1 MLILSMRPGCGG
13 RNLASLILFLASLF
27 LTAAA
32 SAAGPS
38 LVTFE
43 SGPVR
48 PIAMSPDKTRLF
60 VANTPN
66 GTLDIFNVTDAGL
79 SMAARVPVGLE
90 PVAVAAMSNSEV
102 WVVNHLSDSVSVVS
116 LSGMPRV
123 TRTLLVG
130 DEPRDIVMA
139 GSPKRVFI
147 TTAHRG
153 QQRTDP
159 SLAGVPGAGDPQFT
173 TPGVPRADVWVFDPA
188 NLGNSLG
195 GKPLRIMSFFSDTP
209 RALTVSPDGSKVYV
223 AAFKSGNQTT
233 VIPDA
238 FVCDG
243 FEAAKACTIGKVK
256 SPGGNPGPKANAA
269 GKQAPETGL
278 IVKFNNVTQAWED
291 ELGRSWNDAVLFAL
305 PDRDVFSVD
314 ANTLTQTAAF
324 QHVGTTLFNMVTN
337 PVSGTLYVSNTDAN
351 NRARFT
357 GDGKLAGQTLQ
368 GHLAEARITVISG
381 TNVTSRHLNKHIDYS
396 KLASNP
402 AFDPTTKDHSLALPL
417 GMAVTADGKTLF
429 VAAFGSSR
437 IGVLSTAELES
448 GTFDPRTASAKYIT
462 VSGGGPS
469 GIMLD
474 EARGRMYVTT
484 RFDNAVK
491 VINMASGAEMSKM
504 SMPTPEPAEVIE
516 GRPLLYDA
524 TRSSANGEN
533 ACASCHPFGDKDDLT
548 WDLGNPDD
556 AVATSPVN
564 LFLAKDLFIKFGRRL
579 FGPETPVNGSDKASD
594 LHPMKGPMATQ
605 TLRGMRNGG
614 ALHWRADR
622 ATGQF
627 GTDALD
633 STLSFKNFAG
643 SFKALLGNA
652 QGASEAD
659 MEKFAKF
666 QLSVLM
672 PPNPVRNLDNSLNA
686 SQERGRAFNAGP
698 RPSDG
703 VDIGG
708 LLGGLGGGGG
718 GGIGGIIGGIGGGG
732 GGGIGGIIGGIGG
745 GAGGGLGDLIG
756 SIPGIGGGLGN
767 LDIGKLFGQT
777 SFTCEGCHKLNP
789 AQGFFGTG
797 GDGSFEALPQI
808 FKIPQLRNMY
818 EKVGMFGQPE
828 VKGNT
833 SKENITFMGDQI
845 RGFGFGFD
853 GSVDTMFRFFNAAVF
868 APKDTVGFPKDNPDG
883 TRRDVV
889 EFMLAYDSD
898 LAPVVGQQVT
908 LTAGNAAVVN
918 PRIDLLVQRA
928 QAPFISKELGGAT
941 RECDLTARLVEAGT
955 LRGYLFDAVAKNF
968 AAADGTRRSDAELRA
983 LAATEGQ
990 EITYTCVPPGTGK
1003 TIGYN
1008 STIVVADFRS
1018 SLPGSGG
1025 DVSGGDTQGSDT
1037 QDGGGATSLEWL
1049 AALWMAVLVA
1059 AVVMRRTGRREPAYG
1074 DESSDR

>member
-1 MLILSMRPGCGG
+1 MLNQPVRSGWTGCG
-13 RNLASLILFLASLF
+13 LVSLIVFIASMLLA
-27 LTAAA
+27 AAA

-38 LVTFE
+38 FIAFE

-48 PIAMSPDKTRLF
+48 PIAMSTDRTRLF
-60 VANTPN
+60 VVNTPN
-66 GTLDIFNVTDAGL
+66 GTLDIFNVSDAGL
-79 SMAARVPVGLE
+79 SMSARVPVGLE
-90 PVAVAAMSNSEV
+90 PVAVAVLSDTEV
-102 WVVNHLSDSVSVVS
+102 WVVNHLSDSISVVS
-116 LSGMPRV
+116 LAGMPRV

-159 SLAGVPGAGDPQFT
+159 SLQGVPGAGDPQLT

-188 NLGNSLG
+188 NLGTGVG
-195 GKPLRIMSFFSDTP
+195 GKPLRIMSFFADTP
-209 RALTVSPDGSKVYV
+209 RALAVSPDGGKVYV

-238 FVCDG
+238 LVCDG
-243 FEAAKACTIGKVK
+243 FNPNQPCTVGKVK
-256 SPGGNPGPKANAA
+256 SPGGNPGPKTNAQ
-269 GKQAPETGL
+269 GKPAPETGL
-278 IVKFNNVTQAWED
+278 IVKFNNAKQAWED
-291 ELGRSWNDAVLFAL
+291 ELGRNWNDAVRFAL
-305 PDRDVFSVD
+305 PDRDVFAVD
-314 ANTLTQTAAF
+314 ANTLTQTAVF
-324 QHVGTTLFNMVTN
+324 QHVGTTLFNMVAN
-337 PVSGTLYVSNTDAN
+337 PVTGTLYVSNTDAN

-357 GDGKLAGQTLQ
+357 GDGVFAGQTLQ
-368 GHLAEARITVISG
+368 GHLAETRITVISG
-381 TNVTSRHLNKHIDYS
+381 SNVAPRHLNKHIDYS
-396 KLASNP
+396 KLASDP
-402 AFDPTTKDHSLALPL
+402 AFDPTTKNHSLATPL
-417 GMAVTADGKTLF
+417 GMAVTSDGKTLF

-437 IGVLSTAELES
+437 IGVFNTAELETD
-448 GTFDPRTASAKYIT
+448 TFDPRAASANYIP

-469 GIMLD
+469 AMVLD

-491 VINMASGAEMSKM
+491 VIDLASRSELAKM
-504 SMPTPEPAEVIE
+504 PMPNPEPASITE

-533 ACASCHPFGDKDDLT
+533 ACASCHMFGDMDELA

-556 AVATSPVN
+556 VVTTSPLN
-564 LFLAKDLFIKFGRRL
+564 RFLASDLFLKVGRRL
-579 FGPETPVNGSDKASD
+579 FGPETPVNGSDKAAD
-594 LHPMKGPMATQ
+594 FHPLKGPMTTQ

-614 ALHWRADR
+614 ALHWRGDR

-643 SFKALLGNA
+643 SFKALLGNGQA
-652 QGASEAD
+652 ASEAEMD
-659 MEKFAKF
+659 QFAKF
-666 QLSVLM
+666 QLNVLM

-686 SQERGRAFNAGP
+686 AQQRGSAFNNGP

-703 VDIGG
+703 VDLGN
-708 LLGGLGGGGG
+708 LLGGLGGL
-718 GGIGGIIGGIGGGG
+718 
-732 GGGIGGIIGGIGG
+732 
-745 GAGGGLGDLIG
+745 GGLGEIFG
-756 SIPGIGGGLGN
+756 NIPGLGN
-767 LDIGKLFGQT
+767 LDLGKLFGNQQT

-797 GDGSFEALPQI
+797 GDASFEALPQI

-818 EKVGMFGQPE
+818 QKVGMFGLPE
-828 VKGNT
+828 IKGFT
-833 SKENITFMGDQI
+833 TKENTTFMGDQV

-853 GSVDTMFRFFNAAVF
+853 GSVDTMFRFFNAGVF

-908 LTAGNAAVVN
+908 LTSNNAAAVG

-968 AAADGTRRSDAELRA
+968 AAADGTRRSDADLRA
-983 LAATEGQ
+983 LAATDGQ
-990 EITYTCVPPGTGK
+990 EITYTCVPPGSGVTL
-1003 TIGYN
+1003 GYN
-1008 STIVVADFRS
+1008 PSIVVADAQGS
-1018 SLPGSGG
+1018 VPGSGG
-1025 DVSGGDTQGSDT
+1025 STSGDDAQ
-1037 QDGGGATSLEWL
+1037 GGGAMGLAWL
-1049 AALWMAVLVA
+1049 AALWAAVLA
-1059 AVVMRRTGRREPAYG
+1059 AAFVLRQTGRRE
-1074 DESSDR
+1074 SSLQGGSSNR

>member
-1 MLILSMRPGCGG
+1 M
-13 RNLASLILFLASLF
+13 
-27 LTAAA
+27 T
-32 SAAGPS
+32 
-38 LVTFE
+38 
-43 SGPVR
+43 
-48 PIAMSPDKTRLF
+48 PDGTRLF

-66 GTLDIFNVTDAGL
+66 NTLDVFNLSEAGL
-79 SMAARVPVGLE
+79 TMAARVPVGLE
-90 PVAVAAMSNSEV
+90 PVAVAVVSDTEV

-139 GSPKRVFI
+139 GSPKRAFI

-159 SLAGVPGAGDPQFT
+159 SLAGVPGAGDPQLT
-173 TPGVPRADVWVFDPA
+173 KPGVPRADVWVFDPA
-188 NLGNSLG
+188 NLGSGVG
-195 GKPLRIMSFFSDTP
+195 GKPMRIMSFFADTP
-209 RALTVSPDGSKVYV
+209 RALAVSPDGAKVYV

-238 FVCDG
+238 LVCDG
-243 FEAAKACTIGKVK
+243 FETAKACTIGKVK
-256 SPGGNPGPKANAA
+256 APGGNPGPKVNAQ
-269 GKQAPETGL
+269 GKPAPETGL
-278 IVKFNNVTQAWED
+278 IVKFNNATQAWED
-291 ELGRSWNDAVLFAL
+291 ELGRNWNEAVLFAL
-305 PDRDVFSVD
+305 PDRDVFAVD

-324 QHVGTTLFNMVTN
+324 PHVGTTLFNMVAN
-337 PVSGTLYVSNTDAN
+337 PVTGTLYVSNTDAN

-381 TNVTSRHLNKHIDYS
+381 SNVTPRHLNKHIDYS

-437 IGVLSTAELES
+437 IGVFSTAELES

-491 VINMASGAEMSKM
+491 VINLASGTEMAKASL
-504 SMPTPEPAEVIE
+504 PTPESAEVIE

-533 ACASCHPFGDKDDLT
+533 ACASCHPFGDMDDLA

-556 AVATSPVN
+556 AILTSPLN
-564 LFLAKDLFIKFGRRL
+564 RFLASDLFIKLGRKI
-579 FGPETPVNGSDKASD
+579 FGPESPVNGSDKAAD

-605 TLRGMRNGG
+605 TLRGMRNSG
-614 ALHWRADR
+614 ALHWRGDR

-652 QGASEAD
+652 QAASEVD

-686 SQERGRAFNAGP
+686 SQQRGKDFYVGP

-703 VDIGG
+703 VDIGN
-708 LLGGLGGGGG
+708 LL
-718 GGIGGIIGGIGGGG
+718 
-732 GGGIGGIIGGIGG
+732 GGIGG
-745 GAGGGLGDLIG
+745 GAGLADLIG
-756 SIPGIGGGLGN
+756 NIPGIGNLPGLSN
-767 LDIGKLFGQT
+767 LDISKLFGQT

-797 GDGSFEALPQI
+797 GDASFEALPQI
-808 FKIPQLRNMY
+808 FKIPHLRNMY
-818 EKVGMFGQPE
+818 QKVGMFGGPE
-828 VKGNT
+828 TKGN
-833 SKENITFMGDQI
+833 SNKENTSFTGDQV
-845 RGFGFGFD
+845 RGFGFSFD
-853 GSVDTMFRFFNAAVF
+853 GSSDTMFRFFNAAVF
-868 APKDTVGFPKDNPDG
+868 APQETVGFLKENPDG
-883 TRRDVV
+883 SRRDVV
-889 EFMLAYDSD
+889 EYMLAFDSD

-908 LTAGNAAVVN
+908 LTSGNAAAVGS
-918 PRIDLLVQRA
+918 RIDLLVQRA
-928 QAPFISKELGGAT
+928 LAPFISKETGGAT
-941 RECDLTARLVEAGT
+941 RECDLTARLVEAGA
-955 LRGYLFDAVAKNF
+955 LRGYLFDAAAKNF
-968 AAADGTRRSDAELRA
+968 VAADGTRRSDAELRA
-983 LAATEGQ
+983 LAASDGQ
-990 EITYTCVPPGTGK
+990 EITYTCVPPGTGT
-1003 TIGYN
+1003 TIAYN
-1008 STIVVADFRS
+1008 QSIVVADGQGS
-1018 SLPGSGG
+1018 TPGSGSTP
-1025 DVSGGDTQGSDT
+1025 VSGDNPGAGGNTTVDDSQA
-1037 QDGGGATSLEWL
+1037 GGAMSLAWL
-1049 AALWMAVLVA
+1049 AALWAAVLA
-1059 AVVMRRTGRREPAYG
+1059 AVFVQRRAGRQQAASRREPSG
-1074 DESSDR
+1074 R